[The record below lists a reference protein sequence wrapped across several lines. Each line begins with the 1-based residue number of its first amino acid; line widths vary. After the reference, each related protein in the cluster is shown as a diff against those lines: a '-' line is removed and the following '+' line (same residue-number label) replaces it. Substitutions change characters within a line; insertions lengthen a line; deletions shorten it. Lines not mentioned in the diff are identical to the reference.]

1 MKPNRHIKAFRYG
14 VDKFPRWMSYYV
26 ENRRFITT
34 LDGSY
39 SWATIQDKHQ
49 KSVVHEGDWVVE
61 IHYKLKRFTH
71 EEFVDQYQ
79 QI

>member
-1 MKPNRHIKAFRYG
+1 
-14 VDKFPRWMSYYV
+14 MSYYV